1 MGPGTSFFF
10 VGELFAEGGAL
21 GRVMSGIDWSAT
33 SLGST
38 EAWPP
43 RLVEALRI
51 VLFTEQPMAVFW
63 GPEYTMLYNDGY
75 ADIIG
80 SKHPGALGRSG
91 RAVFPENWELSVAP
105 LFETVWESRKP
116 SLVTDRA
123 FVIQRRGFLEQSY
136 FDVSIQPL
144 LLDDGAMGGVLCVV
158 TETTARVLS
167 ERRLRLLAGLGART
181 AGLRTP
187 QSVARTVAEML
198 DIHRDDVPFT
208 AFYLVPEPG
217 RLRLAASA
225 AIPPEA
231 AEAAREVRLDRIEE
245 TTGLAARLAAV
256 VGDAAP
262 ARLPGALFSMPG
274 EEALAHP
281 LVRSDTVEGVLVMGI
296 NPRLPATAPYQDF
309 FEVLAATVGAALS
322 AARTQH
328 EQRRRAESLAELD
341 RAKTVFFS
349 NISHEFRTP
358 LTLILGPVQQALAD
372 EDRPARRSQLEL
384 AERSALRLLKLVNTL
399 LDVSRVE
406 AGGLK
411 GTFEPVDLSRITAEL
426 AAIFR
431 SSFDLA
437 GLTLEVDCPP
447 LPEPVHIDR
456 EMWEKIVLNLIS
468 NALKF
473 TFTGG
478 VTVRMA
484 AVGHHA
490 RLTVSDTGSG
500 IPREE
505 LPHLFERFHRVRGAR
520 SRSYEGSG
528 VGLALVKD
536 LVELH
541 SGTIAVTSVPARGT
555 EFTVEIPFGTAH
567 LEDVRGEAPSVR
579 GGTGEAERAAAYA
592 QEARH
597 WLGTAPSEPLEAE
610 ESPAGAS
617 GVAEAPVEAPF
628 EAPSQAPVMAP
639 FEAPIEAPESP
650 YATGPA
656 EPAPVRRPRL
666 LVADD
671 NADVRSYLGD
681 LLGREHDVLLAADG
695 RAALDTA
702 LAHPV
707 DLVLTDVM
715 MPRLDGF
722 GLVRALR
729 ADPRTTR
736 LPIIM
741 LTARAGEES
750 TVRGLGAGADDY
762 LAKPFSARQLL
773 ARVSANLELSRL
785 RERVLSDSRRQA
797 DMLTSLSQASL
808 LLSDTLDPPQVLDT
822 ARELLVPALADEI
835 RIRLADPRAERPLYA
850 AGESVAPGGLLDRA
864 LGETLLAGT
873 APEPPATGG
882 PLLAVPLLA
891 HGRTLGALAIARRE
905 GVYTMADRQYL
916 QGVAGRL
923 ALAYDNAARFRNE
936 RHLALTLQRALLPQH
951 LPQVPGLHTASYYE
965 ASASGAEIGGDWYDV
980 IALPDGEMGLAIGDV
995 MGHDVDAATVMGRL
1009 RSTLRGFALDR
1020 ASPGVLLGKLDAYLR
1035 SLDVDHFATCLY
1047 AVYEPRTRRLR
1058 YAASGHLPPL
1068 LVAGGTTSFLDV
1080 CPNAPLGLADEP
1092 PVGHETRL
1100 PPGAGLL
1107 LFTDGLVE
1115 NSHLPLDDGLAALRR
1130 ACDGLT
1136 PPVLADPQAIID
1148 RALGL
1153 LDIPGRVDDD
1163 TALLAA
1169 SAP

>member
-1 MGPGTSFFF
+1 MNGPGNQQTPA
-10 VGELFAEGGAL
+10 GELFAEGGAL
-21 GRVMSGIDWSAT
+21 GRMMSAVDWSAT
-33 SLGST
+33 PLGAID
-38 EAWPP
+38 AWPP

-51 VLFTEQPMAVFW
+51 VLFSEQPMALFW
-63 GPEYTMLYNDGY
+63 GPDYTMLYNEGY
-75 ADIIG
+75 MAIIG
-80 SKHPGALGRSG
+80 SKHPGALGRFG
-91 RAVFPENWELSVAP
+91 RDVFPENWELSAAP
-105 LFETVWESRKP
+105 LFESVRENRKP

-136 FDVSIQPL
+136 FDISFQPL
-144 LLDDGAMGGVLCVV
+144 LLEDGTVGGVLCVV

-208 AFYLVPEPG
+208 AFYLVTAPG
-217 RLRLAASA
+217 GLRLAASA
-225 AIPPEA
+225 AVPERA
-231 AEAAREVRLDRIEE
+231 VEAIRELSPDRSGEA
-245 TTGLAARLAAV
+245 TGLAARLAAI

-274 EEALAHP
+274 QEALAHP
-281 LVRSDTVEGVLVMGI
+281 LVRSGTVEGVLVMGV

-322 AARTQH
+322 AALTQQ
-328 EQRRRAESLAELD
+328 EQRRRAETLAELD
-341 RAKTVFFS
+341 QAKTVFFS

-411 GTFEPVDLSRITAEL
+411 GAFEPVDLSRVTAEL

-431 SSFDLA
+431 TSFDLA

-478 VTVRMA
+478 ATVRTA
-484 AVGHHA
+484 AAGRHA
-490 RLTVSDTGSG
+490 RLTVSDTGTG
-500 IPREE
+500 IPPEE
-505 LPHLFERFHRVRGAR
+505 LPHLFERFHRVRGAL

-528 VGLALVKD
+528 IGLALVKD

-541 SGTIAVTSVPARGT
+541 SGTISVNSVPGRGT

-567 LEDVRGEAPSVR
+567 LEDVTREAPAVR
-579 GGTGEAERAAAYA
+579 STTEEAERAAPYA
-592 QEARH
+592 QEARN
-597 WLGTAPSEPLEAE
+597 WLDTAPPGPLEAE
-610 ESPAGAS
+610 TP
-617 GVAEAPVEAPF
+617 EAR
-628 EAPSQAPVMAP
+628 
-639 FEAPIEAPESP
+639 APEAEP
-650 YATGPA
+650 
-656 EPAPVRRPRL
+656 EPAPAGRARL

-681 LLGREHDVLLAADG
+681 LLGRDHDVLLAADG

-702 LAHPV
+702 LEHSV

-773 ARVSANLELSRL
+773 ARVGANLELSRL

-797 DMLTSLSQASL
+797 DMLTSLSRASL

-822 ARELLVPALADEI
+822 ARRLLIPALADEI
-835 RIRLADPRAERPLYA
+835 RVRLADPRAERPVYA
-850 AGESVAPGGLLDRA
+850 AGEPVAPDDRLDRA
-864 LGETLLAGT
+864 LADTLLAGAT
-873 APEPPATGG
+873 SGAPPTGG
-882 PLLAVPLLA
+882 TLLSVPLLA
-891 HGRTLGALAIARRE
+891 HGRMLGALAIARRE
-905 GVYTMADRQYL
+905 GAYTMADRQYL
-916 QGVAGRL
+916 RGVAGRL

-936 RHLALTLQRALLPQH
+936 RHLAMTLQRALLPQT
-951 LPQVPGLHTASYYE
+951 LPQMPGLRTASYYE

-980 IALPDGEMGLAIGDV
+980 IALPDGEMGLTIGDV

-1035 SLDVDHFATCLY
+1035 SLEVDHFATCLY

-1068 LVAGGTTSFLDV
+1068 LVADGTTSFLDV
-1080 CPNAPLGLADEP
+1080 APGAPLGLAHEP
-1092 PVGHETRL
+1092 PPGHETRL

-1115 NSHLPLDDGLAALRR
+1115 NSRLPLDDGLAALRR
-1130 ACDGLT
+1130 ACDGLA
-1136 PPVLADPQAIID
+1136 PPVLTDPQAIID

-1169 SAP
+1169 STP

>member
-1 MGPGTSFFF
+1 MNGPGNQHTAA
-10 VGELFAEGGAL
+10 GELFAEGGAL

-33 SLGST
+33 PLGVT
-38 EAWPP
+38 DAWPP

-63 GPEYTMLYNDGY
+63 GPDYLMLYNDGY

-91 RAVFPENWELSVAP
+91 LDVFPENWELSVAP

-116 SLVTDRA
+116 SLVTDRS
-123 FVIQRRGFLEQSY
+123 FVLQRRGFLEQSY

-144 LLDDGAMGGVLCVV
+144 LDGGAVAGVLCVV

-208 AFYLVPEPG
+208 AFYLVPGPG
-217 RLRLAASA
+217 RLQLAASA
-225 AIPPEA
+225 AVP
-231 AEAAREVRLDRIEE
+231 AEAAREVGELRLDRVEE
-245 TTGLAARLAAV
+245 AASLETRLAAV

-262 ARLPGALFSMPG
+262 ARLPGALFSVPDQ
-274 EEALAHP
+274 EALAHP
-281 LVRSDTVEGVLVMGI
+281 LVRSGAVEGVLVMGV

-322 AARTQH
+322 AAHAQQ
-328 EQRRRAESLAELD
+328 EQRRRAETLAELD

-372 EDRPARRSQLEL
+372 EDRAGRRSQLEL

-411 GTFEPVDLSRITAEL
+411 GTFEPVDLSRTTAEL
-426 AAIFR
+426 AAIFH
-431 SSFDLA
+431 SSFDMA

-456 EMWEKIVLNLIS
+456 EMWEKIVLNLVS

-478 VTVRMA
+478 ATVRMA
-484 AVGHHA
+484 TAGRDA
-490 RLTVSDTGSG
+490 RLTVSDTGTG
-500 IPREE
+500 IPPEE

-528 VGLALVKD
+528 IGLALVKD

-541 SGTIAVTSVPARGT
+541 SGTISVTSVPGRGT
-555 EFTVEIPFGTAH
+555 EFTVEIPFGTGH
-567 LEDVRGEAPSVR
+567 LEGVRIGAPSVR
-579 GGTGEAERAAAYA
+579 GTTGEAERATAYA
-592 QEARH
+592 QEAAH
-597 WLGTAPSEPLEAE
+597 WFDTAPPSEPLAAQAPATAPEV
-610 ESPAGAS
+610 PAGAPR
-617 GVAEAPVEAPF
+617 AEAG
-628 EAPSQAPVMAP
+628 
-639 FEAPIEAPESP
+639 APEEP
-650 YATGPA
+650 YAPGPP
-656 EPAPVRRPRL
+656 EPAPARRPRL

-681 LLGREHDVLLAADG
+681 LLGRDHDVLLAADG

-702 LAHPV
+702 LERPV

-773 ARVSANLELSRL
+773 ARVGANLELSQL
-785 RERVLSDSRRQA
+785 RERVLSDSRRQT

-808 LLSDTLDPPQVLDT
+808 QLSDTLDPPQVLDT
-822 ARELLVPALADEI
+822 AGELLVPALADEI
-835 RIRLADPRAERPLYA
+835 RIRLADPRAERPVYA
-850 AGESVAPGGLLDRA
+850 AGEPVVPDDRLDRA
-864 LGETLLAGT
+864 LAESLLAGAT
-873 APEPPATGG
+873 PEPPATGG
-882 PLLAVPLLA
+882 TLLSVPLLA
-891 HGRTLGALAIARRE
+891 HGRMLGALAVARRE
-905 GVYTMADRQYL
+905 GAYTMADRQYL

-936 RHLALTLQRALLPQH
+936 RHLAMTLQRALLPQH
-951 LPQVPGLHTASYYE
+951 LPQMPGLHTASYYE

-980 IALPDGEMGLAIGDV
+980 IALPDGEMGLTIGDV

-1068 LVAGGTTSFLDV
+1068 LVADGTTSFLEV
-1080 CPNAPLGLADEP
+1080 YPNAPLGLAHDP

-1115 NSHLPLDDGLAALRR
+1115 NSQLPLDDGLAALRR

-1136 PPVLADPQAIID
+1136 TPALADPQAIID

-1169 SAP
+1169 STP

>member
-1 MGPGTSFFF
+1 MNGPGNQQTPA
-10 VGELFAEGGAL
+10 GELFAEGGAL

-33 SLGST
+33 PLGT
-38 EAWPP
+38 TDAWPP

-63 GPEYTMLYNDGY
+63 GPDYLMLYNEGY

-80 SKHPGALGRSG
+80 SKHPGALGRCG
-91 RAVFPENWELSVAP
+91 RDVFPENWELSAAP
-105 LFETVWESRKP
+105 LFETVRESRKP

-123 FVIQRRGFLEQSY
+123 FVLQRRGFLEQSY
-136 FDVSIQPL
+136 FDVSFQPL
-144 LLDDGAMGGVLCVV
+144 LLEDGAMGGVLCVI

-187 QSVARTVAEML
+187 QNVARTVAEML

-208 AFYLVPEPG
+208 AFYLMSGPG
-217 RLRLAASA
+217 RLQLAASA
-225 AIPPEA
+225 AVP
-231 AEAAREVRLDRIEE
+231 AEAVEAVRELRLDRIEE
-245 TTGLAARLAAV
+245 TGSLAARLAAV
-256 VGDAAP
+256 VGDVAP
-262 ARLPGALFSMPG
+262 ARLPGALFSIPG

-281 LVRSDTVEGVLVMGI
+281 LVRSGAVEGVLVMGV
-296 NPRLPATAPYQDF
+296 NPQLPATAPYQDF
-309 FEVLAATVGAALS
+309 FEVLAASAGAAL
-322 AARTQH
+322 AAAHTQQEH
-328 EQRRRAESLAELD
+328 RRRAETLAELD

-372 EDRPARRSQLEL
+372 EDRPGRRSQLEL
-384 AERSALRLLKLVNTL
+384 AERNALRLLKLVNTL

-411 GTFEPVDLSRITAEL
+411 GTFEPVDLPRITAEL

-431 SSFDLA
+431 SSFDMA

-447 LPEPVHIDR
+447 LPEPVYIDR
-456 EMWEKIVLNLIS
+456 EMWEKIVLNLLS

-473 TFTGG
+473 TFSGG

-484 AVGHHA
+484 AAGPLA
-490 RLTVSDTGSG
+490 RLTVSDTGTG

-520 SRSYEGSG
+520 SRSHEGSG
-528 VGLALVKD
+528 IGLALVKD
-536 LVELH
+536 LVGLH
-541 SGTIAVTSVPARGT
+541 SGTISVASVPARGT

-567 LEDVRGEAPSVR
+567 LEDVRSPAPSVR
-579 GGTGEAERAAAYA
+579 SEAGEAERATAYA
-592 QEARH
+592 QEASH
-597 WLGTAPSEPLEAE
+597 WLAASPPLDTAPPEAAE
-610 ESPAGAS
+610 AQPPAAESAE
-617 GVAEAPVEAPF
+617 AEAPAAEGAGVRADTGPG
-628 EAPSQAPVMAP
+628 ADPGAGPG
-639 FEAPIEAPESP
+639 
-650 YATGPA
+650 ATGDAPA
-656 EPAPVRRPRL
+656 RRPRL

-671 NADVRSYLGD
+671 NADVRSYLSE

-702 LAHPV
+702 LAYPV

-729 ADPRTTR
+729 ADPRTAR

-785 RERVLSDSRRQA
+785 RERVLSDSRRQT
-797 DMLTSLSQASL
+797 DMLTSLAQASL
-808 LLSDTLDPPQVLDT
+808 LLSDTLDPPQVLDA
-822 ARELLVPALADEI
+822 ARELLIPALADEI
-835 RIRLADPRAERPLYA
+835 RIRLADPRAERPVYS
-850 AGESVAPGGLLDRA
+850 AGEPVAPDDLLDRT
-864 LGETLLAGT
+864 LGDTLLAGA
-873 APEPPATGG
+873 APETPMPGTVIS
-882 PLLAVPLLA
+882 VPLLA
-891 HGRTLGALAIARRE
+891 HGRTLGALAIARHE
-905 GVYTMADRQYL
+905 GAYTMADQQYL

-951 LPQVPGLHTASYYE
+951 LPQMPGLRTASYYE

-980 IALPDGEMGLAIGDV
+980 IALPDGEMGLTIGDV

-1035 SLDVDHFATCLY
+1035 SLDVEHFATCLY

-1058 YAASGHLPPL
+1058 YAATGHLPPL
-1068 LVAGGTTSFLDV
+1068 LVAGGTTSFLELS
-1080 CPNAPLGLADEP
+1080 PNAPLGLGHEP

-1130 ACDGLT
+1130 ACDGLA

>member
-1 MGPGTSFFF
+1 MNGPGKQRTPA
-10 VGELFAEGGAL
+10 GELFAEGGAL

-33 SLGST
+33 PLGAT
-38 EAWPP
+38 DAWPS

-63 GPEYTMLYNDGY
+63 GPEYTMLYNEGY
-75 ADIIG
+75 AAIIG

-91 RAVFPENWELSVAP
+91 EDVFPENWELSAAP
-105 LFETVWESRKP
+105 LFETVRESRKP
-116 SLVTDRA
+116 SLVTDRSFA
-123 FVIQRRGFLEQSY
+123 IQRRGFLEQSY
-136 FDVSIQPL
+136 FDVSFQPL
-144 LLDDGAMGGVLCVV
+144 LLEGGTVGGVLCVV

-187 QSVARTVAEML
+187 QNVARTVAEML

-208 AFYLVPEPG
+208 AFYLVSGPG
-217 RLRLAASA
+217 RLQLAASA
-225 AIPPEA
+225 ALP
-231 AEAAREVRLDRIEE
+231 AEAVEAVREVRLDRIEE
-245 TTGLAARLAAV
+245 TAGLAARLAAV

-262 ARLPGALFSMPG
+262 ARLPGALFAMPG

-281 LVRSDTVEGVLVMGI
+281 LVRSGAVEGVLVMGV

-309 FEVLAATVGAALS
+309 FEVLATTVGAALS
-322 AARTQH
+322 AAHTQH
-328 EQRRRAESLAELD
+328 EQRRRAETLAELD

-358 LTLILGPVQQALAD
+358 LTLILGPIQQALAD

-406 AGGLK
+406 SGGLK
-411 GTFEPVDLSRITAEL
+411 GTFEPVDLSRVTAEL
-426 AAIFR
+426 AAVFR
-431 SSFDLA
+431 SSFDMA
-437 GLTLEVDCPP
+437 GLALEVDCPP
-447 LPEPVHIDR
+447 LPEPVHVDR

-478 VTVRMA
+478 VTVRMTTA
-484 AVGHHA
+484 DRHA
-490 RLTVSDTGSG
+490 RLTVSDTGTG
-500 IPREE
+500 VPREE

-520 SRSYEGSG
+520 SRSHEGSG
-528 VGLALVKD
+528 IGLALVKD

-541 SGTIAVTSVPARGT
+541 SGAISVTSVPARGT

-567 LEDVRGEAPSVR
+567 LEDVTRGAPSAQGTT
-579 GGTGEAERAAAYA
+579 GGAERAAAYA

-597 WLGTAPSEPLEAE
+597 WLDTAPPEPLAAEFPAE
-610 ESPAGAS
+610 EIPAES
-617 GVAEAPVEAPF
+617 AESA
-628 EAPSQAPVMAP
+628 
-639 FEAPIEAPESP
+639 ES
-650 YATGPA
+650 YETEGGRA
-656 EPAPVRRPRL
+656 EPAPGPPEPAPATRPRV

-671 NADVRSYLGD
+671 NADVRSYLGE
-681 LLGREHDVLLAADG
+681 LLGREHDVLLTADG
-695 RAALDTA
+695 RTALDTA

-750 TVRGLGAGADDY
+750 TVRGLGTGADDY

-773 ARVSANLELSRL
+773 ARVGANLELSRL

-808 LLSDTLDPPQVLDT
+808 QLSDTLDPPQVLDT
-822 ARELLVPALADEI
+822 ARELLIPALADEI
-835 RIRLADPRAERPLYA
+835 RVRLADPRAERPVYA
-850 AGESVAPGGLLDRA
+850 AGEPVAPDDRLDRA
-864 LGETLLAGT
+864 LADTLLAGA
-873 APEPPATGG
+873 APDTPATGDT
-882 PLLAVPLLA
+882 LLSVPLLA
-891 HGRTLGALAIARRE
+891 HGRMLGALAIARRE
-905 GVYTMADRQYL
+905 GAYTTADREYL
-916 QGVAGRL
+916 RGVAGRL

-936 RHLALTLQRALLPQH
+936 RHLAMTLQRALLPQT
-951 LPQVPGLHTASYYE
+951 LPQMPGLRTASYYE

-980 IALPDGEMGLAIGDV
+980 IALPDGEMGLTIGDV

-1009 RSTLRGFALDR
+1009 RSTLRGFALDG

-1068 LVAGGTTSFLDV
+1068 LVADGTTSFLDV
-1080 CPNAPLGLADEP
+1080 CPNAPLGLAHEP

-1130 ACDGLT
+1130 ACEGLT
-1136 PPVLADPQAIID
+1136 PPVLADPQTIID

-1169 SAP
+1169 STP

>member
-1 MGPGTSFFF
+1 MNVPGNLQTPA
-10 VGELFAEGGAL
+10 GELFAEGGAL

-33 SLGST
+33 PLGAAES
-38 EAWPP
+38 WPP

-63 GPEYTMLYNDGY
+63 GPEYTMLYNEAY
-75 ADIIG
+75 MAVIG
-80 SKHPGALGRSG
+80 SKHPEALGRSG
-91 RAVFPENWELSVAP
+91 RDVFPENWDLSAAP
-105 LFETVWESRKP
+105 LFESVWKSRKP
-116 SLVTDRA
+116 SLVTDRSFA
-123 FVIQRRGFLEQSY
+123 IQRRGFLEQSY
-136 FDVSIQPL
+136 FDVSFQPL
-144 LLDDGAMGGVLCVV
+144 LLEDGAMGGVLCVV

-187 QSVARTVAEML
+187 RSVARTVAEML

-208 AFYLVPEPG
+208 AFYLVSSPG
-217 RLRLAASA
+217 MLQLAASA
-225 AIPPEA
+225 GVP
-231 AEAAREVRLDRIEE
+231 AEAVDGVRELRLDRIEE
-245 TTGLAARLAAV
+245 TAGLAARLAAV

-262 ARLPGALFSMPG
+262 ARLPGALFAMPG

-281 LVRSDTVEGVLVMGI
+281 LVRSGTVEGVLVMGV

-322 AARTQH
+322 AAHTQQ
-328 EQRRRAESLAELD
+328 EQRRRAETLAELD

-372 EDRPARRSQLEL
+372 EERPARRCQLEL

-411 GTFEPVDLSRITAEL
+411 GTFEPVDLSRVTAEL
-426 AAIFR
+426 AAVFR
-431 SSFDLA
+431 SAFDLA

-447 LPEPVHIDR
+447 LPGPVHVDR

-473 TFTGG
+473 TFSGG
-478 VTVRMA
+478 VTVRTA
-484 AVGHHA
+484 AAGHHA
-490 RLTVSDTGSG
+490 RLTVSDTGTG

-520 SRSYEGSG
+520 SRSHEGSG
-528 VGLALVKD
+528 IGLALVKD

-541 SGTIAVTSVPARGT
+541 SGTISVTSVPDRGT

-567 LEDVRGEAPSVR
+567 LEDVRSEAPSLR
-579 GGTGEAERAAAYA
+579 GTTGGGERAAAYA
-592 QEARH
+592 HEAHH
-597 WLGTAPSEPLEAE
+597 WLDTAPPLGTAPSAPRDAE
-610 ESPAGAS
+610 CPAAAAPGAH
-617 GVAEAPVEAPF
+617 APF
-628 EAPSQAPVMAP
+628 EPQGAPHAPGP
-639 FEAPIEAPESP
+639 PES
-650 YATGPA
+650 ATA
-656 EPAPVRRPRL
+656 RRPRL

-681 LLGREHDVLLAADG
+681 LLGRDHDVLLAPDG

-773 ARVSANLELSRL
+773 ARVGANLELSRL

-850 AGESVAPGGLLDRA
+850 AGEPAAPDGALDRA
-864 LGETLLAGT
+864 LGDALVAGD
-873 APEPPATGG
+873 APETPATGAA
-882 PLLAVPLLA
+882 LLAVPLLA
-891 HGRTLGALAIARRE
+891 HGRMLGALAIARRE
-905 GVYTMADRQYL
+905 GAYTMADRQYL

-936 RHLALTLQRALLPQH
+936 RHLAMTLQRALLPQH
-951 LPQVPGLHTASYYE
+951 LPQMPGLRTASYYE

-980 IALPDGEMGLAIGDV
+980 IALPDGEMGLTIGDV
-995 MGHDVDAATVMGRL
+995 MGHDVDAAAVMGRL

-1020 ASPGVLLGKLDAYLR
+1020 ASPGVVLGKLDAYLR

-1058 YAASGHLPPL
+1058 YAAGGHLPPL
-1068 LVAGGTTSFLDV
+1068 LVADGTTSFLDV
-1080 CPNAPLGLADEP
+1080 CPGAPLGLAHEP

-1130 ACDGLT
+1130 ACDGLA
-1136 PPVLADPQAIID
+1136 PPLLTDPQVIID

-1169 SAP
+1169 STP